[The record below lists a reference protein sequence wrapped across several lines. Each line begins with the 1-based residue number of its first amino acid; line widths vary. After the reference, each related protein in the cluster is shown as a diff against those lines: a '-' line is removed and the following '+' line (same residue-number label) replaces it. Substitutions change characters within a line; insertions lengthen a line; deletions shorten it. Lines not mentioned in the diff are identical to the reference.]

1 MKHKGYKQKM
11 TSVVSLKVKNLVWL
25 RLSESK
31 QIYSFASIKFHS
43 NIVSQKAHQ
52 YVQWMLSITQALG
65 AIPGRSQY
73 VYYIIYGPTIGMRSA
88 QVPAWK
94 WQQSLAERSH
104 FVSLQGH
111 DKHSYAM
118 KWLYSLLPHID

>member
-11 TSVVSLKVKNLVWL
+11 TSVVSLKVNSLLKHLVWL

-52 YVQWMLSITQALG
+52 NVQ
-65 AIPGRSQY
+65 
-73 VYYIIYGPTIGMRSA
+73 
-88 QVPAWK
+88 
-94 WQQSLAERSH
+94 
-104 FVSLQGH
+104 
-111 DKHSYAM
+111 
-118 KWLYSLLPHID
+118 